1 MHVSRGGRGG
11 EATELIPER
20 TRGGGGPDEAGPGEA
35 GRGERAELGMG
46 VPPGT
51 GPGRKR
57 LSLVDGMDLG
67 ESSFL
72 CPSALV
78 SLKEM
83 CFRHFPL
90 PALTPGQK

>member
-1 MHVSRGGRGG
+1 MSAEEAEG
-11 EATELIPER
+11 EKQQSSSQKGPEV
-20 TRGGGGPDEAGPGEA
+20 GVGPDEAGPGEA

>member
-1 MHVSRGGRGG
+1 MHVSRGGRRG

-20 TRGGGGPDEAGPGEA
+20 TRGGAGPGEA

-46 VPPGT
+46 VPSGT

-83 CFRHFPL
+83 CFRHFLL